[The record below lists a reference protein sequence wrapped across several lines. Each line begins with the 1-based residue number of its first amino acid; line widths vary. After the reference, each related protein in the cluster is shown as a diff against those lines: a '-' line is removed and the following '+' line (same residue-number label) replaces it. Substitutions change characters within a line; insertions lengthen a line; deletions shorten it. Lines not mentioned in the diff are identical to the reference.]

1 MVSRKLGKVAAAIG
15 GFLIMM
21 GMVLM
26 GVFALLLF
34 DILDVAMFMEAEY
47 RALFTLVLLVIGVCD
62 LVSGIILALR

>member
-1 MVSRKLGKVAAAIG
+1 MGPRKLSKVAAAIG

-26 GVFALLLF
+26 GIFALLLF
-34 DILDVAMFMEAEY
+34 DILDVAMFTGSEY
-47 RALFTLVLLVIGVCD
+47 RTLFTLVLLVIGVCD

>member
-1 MVSRKLGKVAAAIG
+1 MVTRKLGKVAAAIG

-26 GVFALLLF
+26 GIFALLLF
-34 DILDVAMFMEAEY
+34 DILDVAMFMETEY
-47 RALFTLVLLVIGVCD
+47 RTLFTLGLLVIGVCD